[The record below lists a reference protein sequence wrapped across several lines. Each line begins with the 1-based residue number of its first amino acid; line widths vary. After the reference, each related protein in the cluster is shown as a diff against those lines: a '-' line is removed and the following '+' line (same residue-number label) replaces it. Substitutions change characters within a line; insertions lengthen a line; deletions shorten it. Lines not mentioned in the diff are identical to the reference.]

1 MTRVEKLKKLKQKEK
16 REKRLLIMN
25 LILTFITVASVTFGL
40 IISRENN
47 EIKEKIKNYDSD
59 AKVYYLKQEIER
71 GNY

>member
-1 MTRVEKLKKLKQKEK
+1 MTRVEKLKELKQKEK
-16 REKRLLIMN
+16 RERRLLIIN
-25 LILTFITVASVTFGL
+25 LILTFITVASVAFSL

-59 AKVYYLKQEIER
+59 AKVYYLKQDIGK